1 MATWLAVTA
10 LDSKTC
16 DAAAPPDNQFIV
28 FPRKLIIVS
37 LGAMTAELFEP
48 LCIELL

>member
-16 DAAAPPDNQFIV
+16 DAAAPPDNQFIGS
-28 FPRKLIIVS
+28 PRTLMVVS
-37 LGAMTAELFEP
+37 LGAMTAELIEP
-48 LCIELL
+48 LCIGLP